1 MEKDTKQQNST
12 DNQMGYDTVLSAVI
26 TSELPN
32 RFCILNNYIGTV
44 LQARNVGKNTVQV
57 KLKKYTDWFT
67 VPIANVE
74 LL

>member
-1 MEKDTKQQNST
+1 MNKKNETSNS
-12 DNQMGYDTVLSAVI
+12 NKPMAYDTLLSAVI

-32 RFCILNNYIGTV
+32 KFCILNNYIGTV
-44 LQARNVGKNTVQV
+44 LQARNVGKTNLQV
-57 KLKKYTDWFT
+57 KLKKYADWFT